1 MAILF
6 CLHQRPAPTIV
17 HQYTTD
23 IQIVYFIDNLCREGY
38 IFSMQSGTIFD
49 IKKYSINDGPGIRT
63 TVFFKG
69 CPLDCWWCHNPESKA
84 LKAELMY
91 RANRCTLCAECV
103 PACPLNAIE
112 IDPRPLRPLSQN
124 WERGM
129 GGDGVFAITDR
140 SICDNCGLCAEV
152 CYNNARELVGREM
165 TVAQVMKEIERD
177 VPFFDQ
183 SKGGVTFSGGE
194 PLLQRKFLAELLK
207 NCREHEIHTVV
218 DTSGFASWEAFDS
231 IRGDVNLFLY
241 DLKLMD
247 DERHKQFT
255 GVSNKLILENLR
267 RLDEAGAPCVVR
279 IPLIPGVNDDEEN
292 VRESGKFLAALK
304 NVIAVDLMGYHDIAR
319 AKYEALGLAYRLS
332 ETKAPSAE
340 KLQAAAN
347 MLESFGLNVKVS

>member
-1 MAILF
+1 
-6 CLHQRPAPTIV
+6 
-17 HQYTTD
+17 
-23 IQIVYFIDNLCREGY
+23 
-38 IFSMQSGTIFD
+38 MQSGTIFD

-69 CPLDCWWCHNPESKA
+69 CPLDCWWCHNPESKS
-84 LKAELMY
+84 LKPELMY

-103 PACPLNAIE
+103 DECPLNAIE
-112 IDPRPLRPLSQN
+112 INPHPLPLPLR
-124 WERGM
+124 ERGW
-129 GGDGVFAITDR
+129 GEGAFSTTDR
-140 SICDNCGLCAEV
+140 SVCDNCGLCAEA
-152 CYNNARELVGREM
+152 CYAGARELVGREM
-165 TVAQVMKEIERD
+165 TVAQVMQEIERD

-207 NCREHEIHTVV
+207 ICREHEIHTVV
-218 DTSGFASWEAFDS
+218 DTSGYAAWETIDS
-231 IRGDVNLFLY
+231 IRGYVNLFLY

-267 RLDEAGAPCVVR
+267 RLDEAGAQCVVR

-292 VRESGKFLAALK
+292 LVESGKFLASLSS
-304 NVIAVDLMGYHDIAR
+304 VESVDLMGYHDIAR
-319 AKYEALGLAYRLS
+319 AKYEALGQAYRLS

-340 KLQAAAN
+340 KLQAAAKI
-347 MLESFGLNVKVS
+347 LEGFGLSVKVS